1 MNCIIVGYGSIGQ
14 RHARILKEL
23 DCRVAVVSRREI
35 SIQLTY
41 SSLSRA
47 LSREKPDYIILAN
60 ETYKHYDSLTQL
72 ADYGFCGIVLVE
84 KPLFGIVKEIPNHSF
99 KKAYVGYNLRF
110 HPILQKISDLIKKEK
125 VLYSQ
130 INVGQYL
137 PNWRPE
143 QDYRNSYSAKKNQGG
158 GVLLDLSHELDYLG
172 WFFEGWDSLVA
183 IGGKYSSLQIDSDDM
198 YSLIVTMKKCPIVQ
212 IHLNY
217 LDRINRREVTVI
229 TENYTIKADLVQQ
242 TLQINEDV
250 IDYQLDRDH
259 TYYLQ
264 HKAII
269 NGEKAHLCTLEDGL
283 AALEMIAAIEQSSKL
298 GKWVN
303 K

>member
-1 MNCIIVGYGSIGQ
+1 MKCIVVGYGSIGQ
-14 RHARILKEL
+14 RHTRILKEL
-23 DCRVAVVSRREI
+23 GCRVAVVSKRKV
-35 SIQLTY
+35 SFPLTY
-41 SSLSRA
+41 PSISA
-47 LSREKPDYIILAN
+47 AFSREKPDYIILAN
-60 ETYKHYDSLTQL
+60 ETFKHDTSLTEL
-72 ADYGFCGIVLVE
+72 VASDFRGIVLVE
-84 KPLFGIVKEIPNHSF
+84 KPLYAMVKEIPKHSF
-99 KKAYVGYNLRF
+99 KHAYVGYNLRF
-110 HPILQKISDLIKKEK
+110 HPILQKIFDLIKKEK

-130 INVGQYL
+130 IYVGQYL

-158 GVLLDLSHELDYLG
+158 GVLLDLSHELDYLR
-172 WFFEGWDSLVA
+172 WFFEDWNSLVA
-183 IGGKYSSLQIDSDDM
+183 IGGKYSSLQIDSDDL

-283 AALEMIAAIEQSSKL
+283 GALEMIAAIEQSSKL